1 MQLSRYVEALNNLGV
16 ACRPWC
22 WLLFVVFHI
31 LVDWLSSS
39 QLQHCLN
46 WIVASGLPLVSR
58 ELGEWEHA
66 IEAYGMALKA
76 GFFSQDY
83 LAIPIA
89 LISNVFCN
97 TLQVNQNC
105 SKTRE
110 NMAISLLQLGCRHLQ
125 RKDTHCLFMFVPL
138 KRTRPTATLDGCQEL
153 KEASKALKRGLSFN
167 SRLAWSVEQR
177 IFCTAWVYLCLP
189 SKCSPRWCHAGGML
203 TFISTWACS
212 MLRKKSGTKP
222 RREVVGRTKIC
233 NNQSM

>member
-1 MQLSRYVEALNNLGV
+1 MSPPAAKG
-16 ACRPWC
+16 
-22 WLLFVVFHI
+22 HT
-31 LVDWLSSS
+31 
-39 QLQHCLN
+39 HTHTHTH
-46 WIVASGLPLVSR
+46 
-58 ELGEWEHA
+58 HA
-66 IEAYGMALKA
+66 RAR
-76 GFFSQDY
+76 
-83 LAIPIA
+83 
-89 LISNVFCN
+89 
-97 TLQVNQNC
+97 
-105 SKTRE
+105 TRT
-110 NMAISLLQLGCRHLQ
+110 RTPTHTHTHTH
-125 RKDTHCLFMFVPL
+125 THCLFMFVPL
-138 KRTRPTATLDGCQEL
+138 KRTRPSATLDGCQEL